1 MLGQLAIHPGEKD
14 FEKLWKRH
22 ADTSSLMPTHLD
34 YQQFLA
40 TFVTFATQQ
49 YVDQTGPED
58 ASMPPRSKSSM
69 QMLRLDCSSGAVMPA
84 TGRSTTRSTARG
96 SLAPTARSH
105 TSMGDAAGP
114 EGTERSHRSVA
125 SRGSELPA
133 GVPVGLQSAKKKG
146 AVFDFATKASG
157 PISSRS
163 GRESARSQHSRAA
176 VNVFSKSKPL
186 PPIAMAVMRP
196 TSGHRHALSR
206 LKMDVLDHS
215 LTLVKAL
222 KKACPGGT
230 ASPQVFFD
238 TLEASGVHCTEA
250 EVTYIVTQL
259 TDGANNV
266 RYPLFFE
273 VFASMKDHHDASYAN
288 GYFQD
293 GSYEAWQAQQGGM
306 SSA

>member
-1 MLGQLAIHPGEKD
+1 
-14 FEKLWKRH
+14 
-22 ADTSSLMPTHLD
+22 
-34 YQQFLA
+34 
-40 TFVTFATQQ
+40 
-49 YVDQTGPED
+49 
-58 ASMPPRSKSSM
+58 
-69 QMLRLDCSSGAVMPA
+69 
-84 TGRSTTRSTARG
+84 
-96 SLAPTARSH
+96 
-105 TSMGDAAGP
+105 MGDAAGP

-157 PISSRS
+157 PTSSRS

-186 PPIAMAVMRP
+186 PPIAMAMMRP

-215 LTLVKAL
+215 LTLVKGL

-230 ASPQVFFD
+230 ASSQVFFD